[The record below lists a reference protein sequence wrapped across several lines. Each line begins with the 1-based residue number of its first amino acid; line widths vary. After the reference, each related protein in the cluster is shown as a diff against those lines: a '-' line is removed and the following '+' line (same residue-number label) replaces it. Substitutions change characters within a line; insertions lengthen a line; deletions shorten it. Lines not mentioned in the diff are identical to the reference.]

1 MLFTECMC
9 SNQEVLRF
17 IVKNL
22 SFKYSSYSMLPPSVM
37 AYLRVVHDGSDVE
50 IAVMVDQ
57 LQSLILS
64 LVRLGL
70 PSRVPD
76 RFPDLAGR

>member
-1 MLFTECMC
+1 
-9 SNQEVLRF
+9 
-17 IVKNL
+17 
-22 SFKYSSYSMLPPSVM
+22 MLPPSVM

-50 IAVMVDQ
+50 IAVMVYQ

-64 LVRLGL
+64 LVRLGI